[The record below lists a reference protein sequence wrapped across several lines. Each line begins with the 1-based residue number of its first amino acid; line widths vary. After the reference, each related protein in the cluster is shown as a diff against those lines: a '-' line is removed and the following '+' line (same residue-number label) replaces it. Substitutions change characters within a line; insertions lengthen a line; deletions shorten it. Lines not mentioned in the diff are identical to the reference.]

1 MMYRFLF
8 PVFVL
13 ACLSLALPKLAIFPA
28 ASAAQP
34 AGTVQGTVT
43 GVIAAAGY
51 TYVQIDTGKDR
62 VWAAG
67 PDTPLKVGDHIGF
80 STDMPMA
87 NFHSKSMQRDFDVLY
102 FVDNF
107 NKVGSND
114 EAVKAAH
121 NQPPSEPVGE
131 PVAGIAKLAD
141 GYTIAEVQ
149 ADRQRLQGKTV
160 RVRGK
165 VIKFTPAI
173 MGKNWVHIMDSSS
186 RNDLTLTTSG
196 MAKVD
201 DVVIIEGTL
210 ALDRD
215 FNYGYFYPL
224 LLENGTVTKE

>member
-1 MMYRFLF
+1 MMYRLLL

-13 ACLSLALPKLAIFPA
+13 ACLSLALPKMSIIPA
-28 ASAAQP
+28 ASAAQHSG
-34 AGTVQGTVT
+34 AVQGTVT
-43 GVIAAAGY
+43 EVIAAAGY
-51 TYVQIDTGKDR
+51 TYVQIDTGTKK

-87 NFHSKSMQRDFDVLY
+87 NFHSKSMQRDFDVIY
-102 FVDNF
+102 FVDSYT
-107 NKVGSND
+107 KSDSDD

-121 NQPPSEPVGE
+121 NQPPSEPVAE

-196 MAKVD
+196 TANVN
-201 DVVIIEGTL
+201 DVVVIEGTL

-224 LLENGTVTKE
+224 LLENGTVTRE